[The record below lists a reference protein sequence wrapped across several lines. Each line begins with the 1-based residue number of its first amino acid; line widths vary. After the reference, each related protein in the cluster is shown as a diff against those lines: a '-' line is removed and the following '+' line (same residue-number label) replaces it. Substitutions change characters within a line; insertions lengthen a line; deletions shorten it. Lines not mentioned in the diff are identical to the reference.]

1 MGKDNKIYVGG
12 QDDFDWFSLDKNA
25 KLKFTSLK
33 ILLFEKN
40 YSFTDVWHIVAYD
53 DVF

>member
-1 MGKDNKIYVGG
+1 MLAGKMILIGLARIKI
-12 QDDFDWFSLDKNA
+12 A

-40 YSFTDVWHIVAYD
+40 YSFTDVWHIVAYE